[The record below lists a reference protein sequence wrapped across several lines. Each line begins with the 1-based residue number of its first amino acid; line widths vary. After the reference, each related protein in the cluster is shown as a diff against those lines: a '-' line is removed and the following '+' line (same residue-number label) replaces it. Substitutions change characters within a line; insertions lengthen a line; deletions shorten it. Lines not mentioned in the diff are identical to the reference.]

1 MDVCKKTRLSAEAS
15 TATPFYIIVERQKKK
30 KAAGRE
36 GKTKRYRD
44 EKEKNRCS
52 LRGTE

>member
-15 TATPFYIIVERQKKK
+15 TATPFYIIMERQKK

-44 EKEKNRCS
+44 EKEKNCCS
-52 LRGTE
+52 LRDTK